1 MAETDPDAQVVGSEP
16 SSEPE
21 AGQPEGQP
29 AAAQPAEPTVA
40 VDPGPQPDW
49 QAAFLASQ
57 KTNTRLA
64 RRVEEFQA
72 TSRELTEAL
81 KIIRTGQEAIAQ
93 ATLPPEQAAALIAAG
108 KGSEHVGQTKRQI
121 EQAASLIGAQQRVLK
136 AALEG
141 AGLDTNAIDWAN
153 DAESVDEWAD
163 RVHASVQGQIAKGR
177 EGLLKTVQKAVTVNT
192 EAERTRLKDEQRRT
206 MKDLGADKIDTASG
220 SASTFAQRLATL
232 DPNSK
237 EFADLTEK
245 ALAGQLRGIR

>member
-1 MAETDPDAQVVGSEP
+1 MAETDPDTQVVGSEP
-16 SSEPE
+16 QPESE

-29 AAAQPAEPTVA
+29 APEQPAETTA
-40 VDPGPQPDW
+40 SVDPGTQPDW

-81 KIIRTGQEAIAQ
+81 KIIRQGQEAIAQ
-93 ATLPPEQAAALIAAG
+93 ATMPPDQAAALIAAG
-108 KGSEHVGQTKRQI
+108 KGSENVGQTKRAI
-121 EQAASLIGAQQRVLK
+121 EQATSLIGAQQRVLK

-141 AGLDTNAIDWAN
+141 AGLDTSTIDWAN
-153 DAESVDEWAD
+153 DAASVDEWAE
-163 RVHASVQGQIAKGR
+163 RVHTSVQDQIAKGR
-177 EGLLKTVQKAVTVNT
+177 EGLLKTVQKAVKVNT
-192 EAERTRLKDEQRRT
+192 EAEKTRLKDETRRT
-206 MKDLGADKIDTASG
+206 LKDMGADKIDTAAG